1 MRRTI
6 AVILLLAGFSS
17 APRVTRA
24 DDQKKSPDKKNPG
37 EKKTP
42 GDEKAGDA
50 EDQNPLPKIL
60 DLMKE
65 AEARLNDA
73 DPGEYTQEDQKKIV
87 EAMKFE
93 DKARAALDVLIKKI
107 EHQEGT

>member
-1 MRRTI
+1 MLRTI
-6 AVILLLAGFSS
+6 AVLLILSGFAG
-17 APRVTRA
+17 APRVVRA
-24 DDQKKSPDKKNPG
+24 DDD
-37 EKKTP
+37 KTP
-42 GDEKAGDA
+42 PPGTA
-50 EDQNPLPKIL
+50 EENPLPKIL

-73 DPGEYTQEDQKKIV
+73 DPGEYTQQDQKKIV

-93 DKARAALDVLIKKI
+93 DKARAALDDLIKKI

>member
-6 AVILLLAGFSS
+6 GVLLLVAGF
-17 APRVTRA
+17 AVCPRAIRA
-24 DDQKKSPDKKNPG
+24 DDKKAPPPD
-37 EKKTP
+37 
-42 GDEKAGDA
+42 AA
-50 EDQNPLPKIL
+50 EENPLPKIL

-93 DKARAALDVLIKKI
+93 DKARAALDDLIKKI